1 MQFLSTIG
9 IFVILVILGT
19 ILNNLLPRIP
29 AALFQIGLGAIL
41 ALSPLIQNFE
51 FNTAT
56 FLTLVIAPL
65 LFTDS
70 YKISRSKFWLYKNP
84 ILMMSVVL
92 VLISVFIVG
101 YIINLLIPSIP
112 ISAAFAL
119 AAILSPTDAVAVKSI
134 TKGLKLPK
142 GLMDILE
149 GESLLNDAAGLV
161 SFSIALSAVITGTF
175 SIASATQN
183 FIKVALGGALIG
195 LVLGLI
201 LIKVKSFLGSLVSSE
216 ASAMVIFQI
225 VTPIFVYTIAE
236 HNFHVS
242 GIVAVVI
249 TGIIYNLEK
258 DIMQEDNVDSESSL
272 LIENNQTT
280 IGYVLNGFVFVLL
293 GYLLPEIFIN
303 MYEYKELTIKEA
315 LFYALII
322 TTTMMLT
329 RFLFVYI
336 FYIRFPAHTFTSL
349 QKIGKA
355 LTERKL
361 DIGNYTRFEY
371 ALITSLSGI
380 HGTITI
386 ATALLIPITLPSG
399 EIFPL
404 RNTILFIASCV
415 VLLSM
420 IIGTIF
426 LPKIIKI
433 EEDLQYKEA
442 IKIRRKAI
450 KETIEELKSNHN
462 HTPYVPNVKND
473 KEVNNLRKKQISF
486 AMVIKKLEEQYIYYY
501 NTDDVRDV
509 AKDLNSMYKELLTLE
524 KTKLKTLE
532 EKYNIKNSIIYY
544 MLEIRQLRRTKL
556 LKYSIS
562 EQVILQIKLAI
573 KEYQFRRALT
583 ALSLKT
589 IYDSRTKENN
599 KKINSEEII
608 SKVTS
613 KLFPNFQEITKEFND
628 VALDFIKNQA
638 KNYNETAVFFLN
650 DIIINFTNVLFI
662 RYVTDPTSYK
672 EQYDELLMEAI
683 QLQKYR
689 IMTMKKLKHIAHE
702 DADIILRDLNY
713 SEALLFTKE

>member
-1 MQFLSTIG
+1 MQFLTTLSL
-9 IFVILVILGT
+9 FVILVILGT

-29 AALFQIGLGAIL
+29 AALFQVILGAIL
-41 ALSPLIQNFE
+41 ALLPFLQNFK
-51 FNTAT
+51 FDTAT
-56 FLTLVIAPL
+56 FITLVIAPL

-70 YKISRSKFWLYKNP
+70 YKISRSKFWLYKKP
-84 ILMMSVVL
+84 ILLMSVVL
-92 VLISVFIVG
+92 VLGSVFIVG
-101 YIINLLIPSIP
+101 YVINLLIPSIP
-112 ISAAFAL
+112 VSAAFAL

-175 SIASATQN
+175 SITAATQN
-183 FIKVALGGALIG
+183 FVKVALGGAIIG
-195 LVLGLI
+195 LISGLI

-225 VTPIFVYTIAE
+225 STPVFVYTIAE

-242 GIVAVVI
+242 GIVAVVL
-249 TGIIYNLEK
+249 TGIIFNLEK
-258 DIMQEDNVDSESSL
+258 DIMQEDHIHSEPSL

-280 IGYVLNGFVFVLL
+280 VGYILNGLVFVLL

-315 LFYALII
+315 LFYTLII
-322 TTTMMLT
+322 TATMMLT

-336 FYIRFPAHTFTSL
+336 FYINFPSHTFTSL
-349 QKIGKA
+349 QKMSKA

-361 DIGNYTRFEY
+361 DIGNYSRFEY
-371 ALITSLSGI
+371 SLITSLSGI

-426 LPKIIKI
+426 LPKIIKT

-450 KETIEELKSNHN
+450 RETIEELKSNHI
-462 HTPYVPNVKND
+462 HYVPNREND
-473 KEVNNLRKKQISF
+473 KNINNLRKKQISF

-501 NTDDVRDV
+501 NTADVRDV
-509 AKDLNSMYKELLTLE
+509 SKDLNKMYSQLLILE
-524 KTKLKTLE
+524 KNKLE
-532 EKYNIKNSIIYY
+532 ELTEQYGLKNSIIFY
-544 MLEIRQLRRTKL
+544 MLKIRQLRRTKL
-556 LKYSIS
+556 ITYSIFM
-562 EQVILQIKLAI
+562 QVILQIKLAI
-573 KEYQFRRALT
+573 TEYKYRKSIT
-583 ALSLKT
+583 KLSLKT
-589 IYDSRTKENN
+589 IYDTRIKEQNRQ
-599 KKINSEEII
+599 INSEEML
-608 SKVTS
+608 SKVAS
-613 KLFPNFQEITKEFND
+613 KSFPHLQEITDTFNN
-628 VALDFIKNQA
+628 VAFEFIKNQTE
-638 KNYNETAVFFLN
+638 NYNETAVYFLN
-650 DIIINFTNVLFI
+650 DIITNFTNVLFI
-662 RYVTDPTSYK
+662 RYITDPTSYK

-689 IMTMKKLKHIAHE
+689 IMTMKKLKHISHE

-713 SEALLFTKE
+713 SEALLFTQE